1 MDDLIESQ
9 KRIQTDNN
17 TIRMLGRNV
26 IIIPKFGPEICGLF
40 IGEKRLYEYS
50 KGTVFVIQT
59 SPGINVFIS
68 RDEVSY
74 IKVAETG
81 YSDDG
86 VSEDTR
92 IQMVQKIFNTP
103 KIVEK

>member
-86 VSEDTR
+86 VLEDTR
-92 IQMVQKIFNTP
+92 IQMM
-103 KIVEK
+103 EKMFKTS

>member
-17 TIRMLGRNV
+17 TIRMFGRYV

-74 IKVAETG
+74 IKVAEIG
-81 YSDDG
+81 FSDDG
-86 VSEDTR
+86 VSENGR
-92 IQMVQKIFNTP
+92 IQMVQKIFETS
-103 KIVEK
+103 

>member
-74 IKVAETG
+74 IKVAEIG

-86 VSEDTR
+86 VSEDAR
-92 IQMVQKIFNTP
+92 IQMM
-103 KIVEK
+103 EKMFKTS

>member
-26 IIIPKFGPEICGLF
+26 IIIPKFGPEICGIF

-59 SPGINVFIS
+59 SPGITVFIS

-74 IKVAETG
+74 IKVAEIG
-81 YSDDG
+81 YSDEG
-86 VSEDTR
+86 VSENDR
-92 IQMVQKIFNTP
+92 IQMIQKMFETS
-103 KIVEK
+103 

>member
-26 IIIPKFGPEICGLF
+26 IIIPKFGPEICGIF

-50 KGTVFVIQT
+50 KETVFVIQT
-59 SPGINVFIS
+59 SPGISVFIS

-92 IQMVQKIFNTP
+92 IQMM
-103 KIVEK
+103 EKMFKTS